1 MPLSIEEKLPD
12 SWNATIE
19 KSKEKARKLINQ
31 LIAVDQVTSIIIGK
45 LNSVEID
52 KLWHLKYPYCRLT
65 MSRPIR
71 FRQDGRMQHKM
82 ADQELFFINKP
93 TMVMSIK
100 ELETRHPK
108 IYDTILPKIRT
119 ETWG

>member
-52 KLWHLKYPYCRLT
+52 K
-65 MSRPIR
+65 
-71 FRQDGRMQHKM
+71 
-82 ADQELFFINKP
+82 
-93 TMVMSIK
+93 
-100 ELETRHPK
+100 
-108 IYDTILPKIRT
+108 
-119 ETWG
+119 